1 MKKPRRPCVDV
12 SETVLRDGAMFASG
26 SAVRRGET
34 IYQAIGRN
42 LKWVQ
47 RLRADRTTP
56 SSPS

>member
-1 MKKPRRPCVDV
+1 MRISRRTSVDV
-12 SETVLRDGAMFASG
+12 CETALRDGAMFASG

-34 IYQAIGRN
+34 VYKAIGRN

>member
-1 MKKPRRPCVDV
+1 MRISRRPHVDV

-34 IYQAIGRN
+34 VYQAIGRN

-47 RLRADRTTP
+47 RLRAARAAHR
-56 SSPS
+56 SPS